1 MKKNKRRKQKR
12 IFSVTLIIVALLLII
27 GCAVYIGYNKVV
39 QSTESSVSNSSV
51 SNSSVTNPADSNS
64 SDTKSDASESGQV
77 NTNSSAAS
85 TDFKLSDDLAGAIAL
100 IAQSYNEF
108 DSSSVEGEAWQEF
121 FTSHFLMNS
130 HYGFE
135 YLNDLTEKNSNIIDE
150 EQAEFMSYSLTGVK
164 SDFTFAE
171 PLDYNNAASFFNDA
185 YLESYTAEMLDDGVL
200 VHAVITT
207 ISTTIEND
215 EPVVSNTSFNADVKL
230 VNNSSSCFDGYS
242 ISSLK
247 CIQ

>member
-1 MKKNKRRKQKR
+1 MKKNKQRKRNR
-12 IFSVTLIIVALLLII
+12 IISCTLIIIALVLII
-27 GCAVYIGYNKVV
+27 GCVAYIGYNKIN
-39 QSTESSVSNSSV
+39 Q
-51 SNSSVTNPADSNS
+51 S
-64 SDTKSDASESGQV
+64 SDSSISNTITGNTQNPDSKDTASDASDATVSTTNDTTQ
-77 NTNSSAAS
+77 NTA
-85 TDFKLSDDLAGAIAL
+85 FKLSDDLAGAIAL

-108 DSSSVEGEAWQEF
+108 DSTSVEGEAWQEF

-135 YLNDLTEKNSNIIDE
+135 YLNDITEKNSNIIDE
-150 EQAEFMSYSLTGVK
+150 EQAEYMSYSLIGVK

-185 YLESYTAEMLDDGVL
+185 YLESYTSAMLDDGVL

-207 ISTTIEND
+207 VSTTIEND
-215 EPVVSNTSFNADVKL
+215 EPVVSNTSYNVDVKL

>member
-1 MKKNKRRKQKR
+1 MKNKRRKRKN
-12 IFSVTLIIVALLLII
+12 IISLTLIIIALILII
-27 GCAVYIGYNKVV
+27 GCAAYIGYSKMS
-39 QSTESSVSNSSV
+39 QSAESSVSNSSV
-51 SNSSVTNPADSNS
+51 PSPANSTSTDN
-64 SDTKSDASESGQV
+64 KSATSESTTESA
-77 NTNSSAAS
+77 TNSLQNN
-85 TDFKLSDDLAGAIAL
+85 DFKLSDDLAGAIAL
-100 IAQSYNEF
+100 LAQSYNEF
-108 DSSSVEGEAWQEF
+108 DSTSVEGEAWQEF

-150 EQAEFMSYSLTGVK
+150 EQAEYMSYSLTGVK

-185 YLESYTAEMLDDGVL
+185 YLESYTSEMLDDGVL

-215 EPVVSNTSFNADVKL
+215 EPVVSNTSYNADVKL

>member
-12 IFSVTLIIVALLLII
+12 IISVTLIIVALLLII

-39 QSTESSVSNSSV
+39 QSSEASVSNSI
-51 SNSSVTNPADSNS
+51 VTNPADSNS
-64 SDTKSDASESGQV
+64 SDTKSDASESDQAS
-77 NTNSSAAS
+77 TNSSAPS

-108 DSSSVEGEAWQEF
+108 DSTSVEGEAWQEF

-135 YLNDLTEKNSNIIDE
+135 YLNDITEKNSNIIDE
-150 EQAEFMSYSLTGVK
+150 EQAEYMSYSLTGVK

-185 YLESYTAEMLDDGVL
+185 YLESYTSEMLDDGVL

-215 EPVVSNTSFNADVKL
+215 EPVVSNTSYNVDVKL

>member
-1 MKKNKRRKQKR
+1 MKKNKHRKRNR
-12 IFSVTLIIVALLLII
+12 IISCTLIITALVLII
-27 GCAVYIGYNKVV
+27 GCVAYIGYYKK
-39 QSTESSVSNSSV
+39 TETEKSIVSNSTTDNTPNSD
-51 SNSSVTNPADSNS
+51 SKDTSSEPSESNNSSTNN
-64 SDTKSDASESGQV
+64 TKQ
-77 NTNSSAAS
+77 N

-100 IAQSYNEF
+100 LAQSYNEF
-108 DSSSVEGEAWQEF
+108 DSTSVEGEAWQEF

-171 PLDYNNAASFFNDA
+171 PLDYNNASSFYSDA
-185 YLESYTAEMLDDGVL
+185 YLESYTSEMLDDGVL

-215 EPVVSNTSFNADVKL
+215 EPVVSNTSYNADVKL

>member
-1 MKKNKRRKQKR
+1 MKKNKKRKGKR
-12 IFSVTLIIVALLLII
+12 LVSYVLIIIALMLII
-27 GCAVYIGYNKVV
+27 GCAAYIGYNKIN
-39 QSTESSVSNSSV
+39 QSSESSISNSITG
-51 SNSSVTNPADSNS
+51 NTHNPDSK
-64 SDTKSDASESGQV
+64 DTASDASDASDATV
-77 NTNSSAAS
+77 SSTNDTAQN

-108 DSSSVEGEAWQEF
+108 DSTSVEGEAWQEF

-135 YLNDLTEKNSNIIDE
+135 YLNDITEKNSNIIDE
-150 EQAEFMSYSLTGVK
+150 EQAEYMSYSLTGVK

-185 YLESYTAEMLDDGVL
+185 YLESYTSEMLDDGVL

-215 EPVVSNTSFNADVKL
+215 EPVVSNTSYNADVKL

>member
-1 MKKNKRRKQKR
+1 MKKNKKRKGKR
-12 IFSVTLIIVALLLII
+12 LVSYVLIIIALMLII
-27 GCAVYIGYNKVV
+27 GCAAYIGYNKIN
-39 QSTESSVSNSSV
+39 QSSESSISNSITG
-51 SNSSVTNPADSNS
+51 NTHNPDSK
-64 SDTKSDASESGQV
+64 DTASDASDATVSS
-77 NTNSSAAS
+77 TNDTAQN

-100 IAQSYNEF
+100 LAQSYNEF
-108 DSSSVEGEAWQEF
+108 DSTSVEGEAWQEF

-150 EQAEFMSYSLTGVK
+150 EQAEYMSYSLTGVK

-185 YLESYTAEMLDDGVL
+185 YLESYTSEMLDDGVL

-215 EPVVSNTSFNADVKL
+215 EPVVSNTSYNADVKL

>member
-1 MKKNKRRKQKR
+1 MKKNKRRKRKR
-12 IFSVTLIIVALLLII
+12 IISVTLIIVALLLII

-39 QSTESSVSNSSV
+39 QSSESSV

-77 NTNSSAAS
+77 STNSSTAS

-108 DSSSVEGEAWQEF
+108 DSTSVEGEAWQEF

-150 EQAEFMSYSLTGVK
+150 EQAEYMSYSLTGVK

-171 PLDYNNAASFFNDA
+171 PLDYNNASSFLNDV
-185 YLESYTAEMLDDGVL
+185 YVENYTSEPIDDGVL
-200 VHAVITT
+200 IHAVITT
-207 ISTTIEND
+207 TEQTLEND
-215 EPVVSNTSFNADVKL
+215 DVIVSNVSYNVDVKL
-230 VNNSSSCFDGYS
+230 ITNPSSCFDGYS
-242 ISSLK
+242 IYSLE
-247 CIQ
+247 CIQQ

>member
-1 MKKNKRRKQKR
+1 MKKNKQRKRNR
-12 IFSVTLIIVALLLII
+12 IISCTLIIIALVLII
-27 GCAVYIGYNKVV
+27 GCVAYIGYNKIN
-39 QSTESSVSNSSV
+39 Q
-51 SNSSVTNPADSNS
+51 S
-64 SDTKSDASESGQV
+64 SDSSISNTITGNTQNPDSKDTASDASDATVSTTNDTTQ
-77 NTNSSAAS
+77 NTA
-85 TDFKLSDDLAGAIAL
+85 FKLSDDLAGAIAL

-108 DSSSVEGEAWQEF
+108 DSTSVEGEAWQEF

-135 YLNDLTEKNSNIIDE
+135 YLNDITEKNSNIIDE
-150 EQAEFMSYSLTGVK
+150 EQAEYMSYSLTGVK
-164 SDFTFAE
+164 SDFTFTE

-185 YLESYTAEMLDDGVL
+185 YLESYTSAMLDDGVL

-207 ISTTIEND
+207 VSTTIEND
-215 EPVVSNTSFNADVKL
+215 EPVVSNTSYNVDVKL

>member
-1 MKKNKRRKQKR
+1 MKKNKKRRR
-12 IFSVTLIIVALLLII
+12 NRLVSYVLIIIALMLII
-27 GCAVYIGYNKVV
+27 GCAAYIGYNKIN
-39 QSTESSVSNSSV
+39 QSSESSISNTITGNTQNPDSKDTSSEPSESNNSS
-51 SNSSVTNPADSNS
+51 TN
-64 SDTKSDASESGQV
+64 DTAQ
-77 NTNSSAAS
+77 N

-108 DSSSVEGEAWQEF
+108 DSTSVEGEAWQEF

-150 EQAEFMSYSLTGVK
+150 EQAEYMSYSLTGVE

-185 YLESYTAEMLDDGVL
+185 YLESYTSDMLDDGVL

-215 EPVVSNTSFNADVKL
+215 EPVVSNTSYNVDVKL

>member
-1 MKKNKRRKQKR
+1 MKKNKQRKRNR
-12 IFSVTLIIVALLLII
+12 IISCTLIIIALVLII
-27 GCAVYIGYNKVV
+27 GCVAYIGYNKIN
-39 QSTESSVSNSSV
+39 Q
-51 SNSSVTNPADSNS
+51 S
-64 SDTKSDASESGQV
+64 SDSSISNTITGNTQNPDSKDTASDASDATVST
-77 NTNSSAAS
+77 TNDTTQN

-108 DSSSVEGEAWQEF
+108 DSTSVEGEAWQEF

-150 EQAEFMSYSLTGVK
+150 EQAEYMSYSLTGVK

-185 YLESYTAEMLDDGVL
+185 YLESYTSEMLDDGVL

-215 EPVVSNTSFNADVKL
+215 EPVVSNTSYNADVKL

>member
-1 MKKNKRRKQKR
+1 MKKNKKRKGKR
-12 IFSVTLIIVALLLII
+12 LVSYVLIIIALMLII
-27 GCAVYIGYNKVV
+27 GCAAYIGYNKIN
-39 QSTESSVSNSSV
+39 QSSESSISNSITG
-51 SNSSVTNPADSNS
+51 NTHNPDSK
-64 SDTKSDASESGQV
+64 DTASDASDATVSS
-77 NTNSSAAS
+77 TNDTAQN

-108 DSSSVEGEAWQEF
+108 DSTSVEGEAWQEF

-135 YLNDLTEKNSNIIDE
+135 YLNDITEKNSNIIDE
-150 EQAEFMSYSLTGVK
+150 EQAEYMSYSLTGVK

-171 PLDYNNAASFFNDA
+171 PLDYNNASSFFNDA
-185 YLESYTAEMLDDGVL
+185 YLESYTSEMLDDGVL

-215 EPVVSNTSFNADVKL
+215 EPVVSNTSYNADVKL

>member
-1 MKKNKRRKQKR
+1 MKKTKRRKRKR
-12 IFSVTLIIVALLLII
+12 IISVTLIIVALLLII

-39 QSTESSVSNSSV
+39 QSTESNVSNSI
-51 SNSSVTNPADSNS
+51 VTNPADFNS

-77 NTNSSAAS
+77 STNSSASS

-108 DSSSVEGEAWQEF
+108 DSTSVEGEAWQEF

-130 HYGFE
+130 HYSFE

-150 EQAEFMSYSLTGVK
+150 EQAEYMSYSLTGVK

-171 PLDYNNAASFFNDA
+171 PLDYNNAASFYSDA
-185 YLESYTAEMLDDGVL
+185 YLESYTSEMLDDGVL

-215 EPVVSNTSFNADVKL
+215 EPVVSNTSYNADVKL

-242 ISSLK
+242 IYSLE
-247 CIQ
+247 CIQQ

>member
-1 MKKNKRRKQKR
+1 MKKNKKRRR
-12 IFSVTLIIVALLLII
+12 NRLVSYVLIIIALMLII
-27 GCAVYIGYNKVV
+27 GCAAYIGYNKIN
-39 QSTESSVSNSSV
+39 QSSESSISNTITGNTQNPDSRDTSSEPSESNNSS
-51 SNSSVTNPADSNS
+51 TN
-64 SDTKSDASESGQV
+64 DTAQ
-77 NTNSSAAS
+77 N

-108 DSSSVEGEAWQEF
+108 DSTSVEGEAWQEF

-135 YLNDLTEKNSNIIDE
+135 YLNDITEKNSNIIDE
-150 EQAEFMSYSLTGVK
+150 EQAEYMSYSLTGVK

-185 YLESYTAEMLDDGVL
+185 YLESYTSEMLDDGVL

-215 EPVVSNTSFNADVKL
+215 EPVVSNTSYNADVKL

>member
-1 MKKNKRRKQKR
+1 MKKNKRRKKKR
-12 IFSVTLIIVALLLII
+12 IISVTLIIVALLLII

-51 SNSSVTNPADSNS
+51 TNPADSNS
-64 SDTKSDASESGQV
+64 SDTKSDASESGQAS
-77 NTNSSAAS
+77 TNSSASS

-108 DSSSVEGEAWQEF
+108 DSTSVEGEAWQEF

-150 EQAEFMSYSLTGVK
+150 EQAEYMSYSLTGVK

-185 YLESYTAEMLDDGVL
+185 YLESYTSEMLDDGVL

-215 EPVVSNTSFNADVKL
+215 EAVISNTSHNVDVKL

>member
-1 MKKNKRRKQKR
+1 MKKNKKRKGKR
-12 IFSVTLIIVALLLII
+12 LVSYVLIIIALMLII
-27 GCAVYIGYNKVV
+27 GCAAYIGYNKIN
-39 QSTESSVSNSSV
+39 Q
-51 SNSSVTNPADSNS
+51 S
-64 SDTKSDASESGQV
+64 SDSSISNTITGNTQNPDSKDTTSDASDATVST
-77 NTNSSAAS
+77 TNDTAQN

-108 DSSSVEGEAWQEF
+108 DSTSVEGEAWQDF

-150 EQAEFMSYSLTGVK
+150 EQAEYMSYSLTGVK

-185 YLESYTAEMLDDGVL
+185 YLESYTSEMLDDGVL

-215 EPVVSNTSFNADVKL
+215 EPVVSNTSYNVDVKL

>member
-1 MKKNKRRKQKR
+1 MKKNKRRKRKR
-12 IFSVTLIIVALLLII
+12 IISVTLIIVALLLII

-51 SNSSVTNPADSNS
+51 TNPADSNS
-64 SDTKSDASESGQV
+64 SGTKSDASESSQAS
-77 NTNSSAAS
+77 TNSSESS

-108 DSSSVEGEAWQEF
+108 DSTSVEGEAWQEF

-185 YLESYTAEMLDDGVL
+185 YLESYTSEMLDDGVL

-215 EPVVSNTSFNADVKL
+215 EPVVSNTSHNVDVKL

>member
-1 MKKNKRRKQKR
+1 MKKNKHRKRNR
-12 IFSVTLIIVALLLII
+12 IISCTLIIIALVLII
-27 GCAVYIGYNKVV
+27 GCVAYIGYNKIN
-39 QSTESSVSNSSV
+39 Q
-51 SNSSVTNPADSNS
+51 S
-64 SDTKSDASESGQV
+64 SDSSISNTITGNTQNPDSKDTASDASDATVST
-77 NTNSSAAS
+77 TNDTTQN

-108 DSSSVEGEAWQEF
+108 DSTSVEGEAWQEF

-135 YLNDLTEKNSNIIDE
+135 YLNDITEKNSNIIDE
-150 EQAEFMSYSLTGVK
+150 EQAEYMSYSLTGVK

-185 YLESYTAEMLDDGVL
+185 YLESYTSAMLDDGVL

-207 ISTTIEND
+207 VSTTIEND
-215 EPVVSNTSFNADVKL
+215 EPVVSNTSYNVDVKL

>member
-1 MKKNKRRKQKR
+1 MKKTKRRKRKR
-12 IFSVTLIIVALLLII
+12 IISVTLIIVALLLII

-39 QSTESSVSNSSV
+39 QSSESNVSNSI
-51 SNSSVTNPADSNS
+51 VTNPADSNS
-64 SDTKSDASESGQV
+64 SNTKSDTSESGQV
-77 NTNSSAAS
+77 STNSSASS

-108 DSSSVEGEAWQEF
+108 DSTSVEGEAWQEF

-150 EQAEFMSYSLTGVK
+150 EQAEYMSYSLTGVK

-171 PLDYNNAASFFNDA
+171 PLDYNNASSFFNDA
-185 YLESYTAEMLDDGVL
+185 YLESYTSEMLDDGVL

-207 ISTTIEND
+207 VSTTIEND
-215 EPVVSNTSFNADVKL
+215 EPVVSNTSYNADVKL

>member
-1 MKKNKRRKQKR
+1 MKKNKKRRGKR
-12 IFSVTLIIVALLLII
+12 LVSYVLIIIALMLII
-27 GCAVYIGYNKVV
+27 GCAAYIGYNKIN
-39 QSTESSVSNSSV
+39 QSSESSISNSI
-51 SNSSVTNPADSNS
+51 TGNPQNPDSKN
-64 SDTKSDASESGQV
+64 TASDASDATVSS
-77 NTNSSAAS
+77 TNDTAQN

-108 DSSSVEGEAWQEF
+108 DSTSVEGEAWQEF

-150 EQAEFMSYSLTGVK
+150 EQAEYMSYSLTGVK

-185 YLESYTAEMLDDGVL
+185 YLESYTSEMLDDGVL

-215 EPVVSNTSFNADVKL
+215 EPVVSNTSYNADVKL

>member
-1 MKKNKRRKQKR
+1 MKKNKKRKRNR
-12 IFSVTLIIVALLLII
+12 IISCTLIIIALVLII
-27 GCAVYIGYNKVV
+27 GCAVYIGYNKK
-39 QSTESSVSNSSV
+39 TESEESIVSNSTTDNTPNSD
-51 SNSSVTNPADSNS
+51 SKDTSSEPSESNNSSTNN
-64 SDTKSDASESGQV
+64 TKQ
-77 NTNSSAAS
+77 N

-100 IAQSYNEF
+100 LAQSYNEF
-108 DSSSVEGEAWQEF
+108 DSTSVEGEAWQEF

-150 EQAEFMSYSLTGVK
+150 EQAEYMSYSLTGVK

-185 YLESYTAEMLDDGVL
+185 YLESYTSEMLDDGVL

-215 EPVVSNTSFNADVKL
+215 EAVVSNTSHNADVKL

>member
-1 MKKNKRRKQKR
+1 MKKNKKRRR
-12 IFSVTLIIVALLLII
+12 NRLVSYVLIIIALMLII
-27 GCAVYIGYNKVV
+27 GCAAYIGYNKIN
-39 QSTESSVSNSSV
+39 QSSESSISNTITGNTQNPDSRDTSSEPSESNNSS
-51 SNSSVTNPADSNS
+51 TN
-64 SDTKSDASESGQV
+64 DTAQ
-77 NTNSSAAS
+77 N

-108 DSSSVEGEAWQEF
+108 DSTSVEGEAWQDF

-150 EQAEFMSYSLTGVK
+150 EQAEYMSYSLTGVK

-185 YLESYTAEMLDDGVL
+185 YLESYTSEMLDDGVL

-215 EPVVSNTSFNADVKL
+215 EPVVSNTSYNVDVKL

>member
-1 MKKNKRRKQKR
+1 MVTNNFGRFFKFFIQDVIDEKGDLKE
-12 IFSVTLIIVALLLII
+12 IFSFMKDREEK
-27 GCAVYIGYNKVV
+27 N
-39 QSTESSVSNSSV
+39 
-51 SNSSVTNPADSNS
+51 
-64 SDTKSDASESGQV
+64 
-77 NTNSSAAS
+77 
-85 TDFKLSDDLAGAIAL
+85 LSD
-100 IAQSYNEF
+100 NEKK
-108 DSSSVEGEAWQEF
+108 AWQEF

-150 EQAEFMSYSLTGVK
+150 EQAEYMSYSLTGVK

-171 PLDYNNAASFFNDA
+171 PLDYNNASSFFNDA
-185 YLESYTAEMLDDGVL
+185 YLESYTSEMLDDGVL

-215 EPVVSNTSFNADVKL
+215 EPVVSNTSYNADVKL

>member
-1 MKKNKRRKQKR
+1 MKKNKQRKRNR
-12 IFSVTLIIVALLLII
+12 IISCTLIIIALVLII
-27 GCAVYIGYNKVV
+27 GCAVYIGYNKK
-39 QSTESSVSNSSV
+39 TESEESIVSNPTTDNTPNSNSS
-51 SNSSVTNPADSNS
+51 TN
-64 SDTKSDASESGQV
+64 DTAQ
-77 NTNSSAAS
+77 N

-108 DSSSVEGEAWQEF
+108 DSTSVEGEAWQEF

-150 EQAEFMSYSLTGVK
+150 EQAEYMSYSLTGVK

-171 PLDYNNAASFFNDA
+171 PLDYNNAASFYSDA
-185 YLESYTAEMLDDGVL
+185 YLESYTSEMLDDGVL

-215 EPVVSNTSFNADVKL
+215 EAVVSNTSHNADVKL